1 VDFLDAA
8 PILASKTVQRVTGCN
23 ISREDLIALSAASTN
38 CSDARWIQVDHP
50 FDSGSGHSVQLTAV
64 FYLLPW
70 KVFNDLKD

>member
-1 VDFLDAA
+1 LDAA
-8 PILASKTVQRVTGCN
+8 PILALKPAQHVTGC
-23 ISREDLIALSAASTN
+23 SRKSKDLIALGAASTN

-50 FDSGSGHSVQLTAV
+50 YDSGSGHSVQLTAV